1 MRKLLLLFLGAAF
14 GLTAADAQLLHV
26 GLRAGVNLSDIAV
39 SRFSLDDATVS
50 SGSVKC
56 GYQAAFMMRA
66 NLTRHLNL
74 QAELEYSC
82 AVNSYDIYRGS
93 YVRSTNIQ
101 LRRLSLP
108 IELGLQFGAV
118 RLFGGASFAL
128 GDWTANSHAAVLS
141 ADYDLP
147 DVSIVG
153 GVGVHFKRLFLEAR
167 VQSLA
172 KSAQYDLYRIGN
184 KMRSVKV
191 KRNMLWSFSA
201 GFFF

>member
-1 MRKLLLLFLGAAF
+1 MRKILLLILGVACS
-14 GLTAADAQLLHV
+14 LTVASAQFLHV
-26 GLRAGVNLSDIAV
+26 GLRAGVNLSDIAF
-39 SRFSLDDATVS
+39 SKFSLDDAMVS
-50 SGSVKC
+50 KGRTKC

-82 AVNSYDIYRGS
+82 AVNAYDIDRGS
-93 YVRSTNIQ
+93 YVRTSNIQ

-108 IELGLQFGAV
+108 LELGLQFGAV

-128 GDWTANSHAAVLS
+128 GDWTGNSRSSILAV
-141 ADYDLP
+141 DYDLP

-153 GVGVHFKRLFLEAR
+153 GVGVHFRKMFLEAR
-167 VQSLA
+167 VQSST
-172 KSAQYDLYRIGN
+172 KSSQYYLYRIGSTV
-184 KMRSVKV
+184 RSVKI
-191 KRNMLWSFSA
+191 KHNLLWSFSA

>member
-1 MRKLLLLFLGAAF
+1 MRKILLLILGVAF
-14 GLTAADAQLLHV
+14 GLTVADAQFLHV
-26 GLRAGVNLSDIAV
+26 GLRAGLNLSDISV
-39 SRFSLDDATVS
+39 PRFSLDDAMVS
-50 SGSVKC
+50 SGRTKC

-82 AVNSYDIYRGS
+82 AVNSYDIDRGS
-93 YVRSTNIQ
+93 YTRSTNIQ

-118 RLFGGASFAL
+118 RLFGGAAFAL
-128 GDWTANSHAAVLS
+128 GDWTANSNAAVLS

-153 GVGVHFKRLFLEAR
+153 GVGVHFKKIFLEAR
-167 VQSLA
+167 VQSSSKA
-172 KSAQYDLYRIGN
+172 AQYNLYRISN
-184 KMRSVKV
+184 AVRSVKV
-191 KRNMLWSFSA
+191 KRNLLWSFSA